1 MKICFSC
8 GGTGGHIYPALAI
21 AEKFTDCFFIGSRR
35 LEKTLAPQ
43 AGHRFY
49 EIPASSKDPRA
60 VMAGFYQ
67 ALKILA
73 REKPD
78 LVIATGGYVTVP
90 VILAAKLLGKK
101 VYLQEQNI
109 LPGRVNRYLSHL
121 AAKVFIAFAGAAK
134 YFPRNKAVL
143 TGNPV
148 RKDILNVGFSPNNTK
163 ILVFGGSLSAKSLNI
178 ATNALKTSEA
188 LLNTIVH
195 LDGTNYQHNM
205 ADLYS
210 NAKLCVCR
218 AGATT
223 LSELAAVG
231 LPSILIP
238 YPQAADNHQEFNAR
252 YFTERGA
259 AVLLLDKDLTA
270 DSLAAAIARID
281 NPETLT
287 RMSNAAKTLHFKNAA
302 EKIKDFIVGQY
313 TRRFEKL
320 DG

>member
-1 MKICFSC
+1 MKVCFSC

-21 AEKFTDCFFIGSRR
+21 ADKFAERFFIGSNR
-35 LEKTLAPQ
+35 LEKTLVPQ
-43 AGHRFY
+43 AGHKFY
-49 EIPASSKDPRA
+49 EIPASCRDPRA
-60 VMAGFYQ
+60 IAAGFYQ

-78 LVIATGGYVTVP
+78 IVVATGGYVTVP

-109 LPGRVNRYLSHL
+109 LPGRVNRYLSRL
-121 AAKVFIAFAGAAK
+121 AAKVFVAFAGAAR

-148 RKDILNVGFSPNNTK
+148 RKDILNVSFSPNHTK
-163 ILVFGGSLSAKSLNI
+163 ILVFGGSLSANSIN
-178 ATNALKTSEA
+178 NAINEFKTSKA
-188 LLNTIVH
+188 LLNEFLH
-195 LDGTNYQHNM
+195 LDGTNYQHDM
-205 ADLYS
+205 ANLYS
-210 NAKLCVCR
+210 KTKLCICR

-223 LSELAAVG
+223 LSELAAIG

-238 YPQAADNHQEFNAR
+238 YPHAADNHQEFNAR
-252 YFTERGA
+252 YFEERGA

-270 DSLAAAIARID
+270 DSLAATIAKID

-302 EKIKDFIVGQY
+302 EKIKQFI
-313 TRRFEKL
+313 EKTPV
-320 DG
+320 DKKNKKE

>member
-21 AEKFTDCFFIGSRR
+21 AEKFADCFFIGSHR
-35 LEKTLAPQ
+35 LEKTLVPQ
-43 AGHRFY
+43 AGHKFY
-49 EIPASSKDPRA
+49 AIPASNKDPRA
-60 VMAGFYQ
+60 VAAGFYQ
-67 ALKILA
+67 AVKILA

-90 VILAAKLLGKK
+90 VILAARLLGKK

-109 LPGRVNRYLSHL
+109 LPGRVNRYLSRI
-121 AAKVFIAFAGAAK
+121 AAKAFVAFAGAAK

-148 RKDILNVGFSPNNTK
+148 RKDILNISFSPNNTK
-163 ILVFGGSLSAKSLNI
+163 ILVFGGSLSANSINTATNSLKARKSL
-178 ATNALKTSEA
+178 
-188 LLNTIVH
+188 LNSLVH
-195 LDGTNYQHNM
+195 LDGTNYQHDM
-205 ADLYS
+205 AGLYS

-223 LSELAAVG
+223 LSELAAIG

-238 YPQAADNHQEFNAR
+238 YPRAADNHQEFNAR
-252 YFTERGA
+252 YFEERGA

-270 DSLAAAIARID
+270 DSLAAAINRID

-302 EKIKDFIVGQY
+302 EKIKNFI
-313 TRRFEKL
+313 EKTNI
-320 DG
+320 

>member
-1 MKICFSC
+1 MKVCFSC

-21 AEKFTDCFFIGSRR
+21 AEKFSDCFFIGSNR

-43 AGHRFY
+43 TGHKFY
-49 EIPASSKDPRA
+49 EIPASSHDPRA
-60 VMAGFYQ
+60 VAAGFYQ
-67 ALKILA
+67 ALKVLA

-78 LVIATGGYVTVP
+78 IVIATGGYVTVP

-109 LPGRVNRYLSHL
+109 LPGRVNRYLSRL
-121 AAKVFIAFAGAAK
+121 ATKVFIAFAGAAR

-148 RKDILNVGFSPNNTK
+148 RKDILNVNFSPSSAK
-163 ILVFGGSLSAKSLNI
+163 ILIFGGSLSANSINKAANG
-178 ATNALKTSEA
+178 LKTNEA
-188 LLNTIVH
+188 LLDTLVH
-195 LDGTNYQHNM
+195 LDGTNYCHDM
-205 ADLYS
+205 AGLYRQT
-210 NAKLCVCR
+210 KLCVCR

-223 LSELAAVG
+223 LSELAAMG

-238 YPQAADNHQEFNAR
+238 YPRAADNHQEFNAR
-252 YFTERGA
+252 YFEERGA

-270 DSLAAAIARID
+270 GSLAAAIAKID

-302 EKIKDFIVGQY
+302 EKIKDFI
-313 TRRFEKL
+313 EKANII
-320 DG
+320 